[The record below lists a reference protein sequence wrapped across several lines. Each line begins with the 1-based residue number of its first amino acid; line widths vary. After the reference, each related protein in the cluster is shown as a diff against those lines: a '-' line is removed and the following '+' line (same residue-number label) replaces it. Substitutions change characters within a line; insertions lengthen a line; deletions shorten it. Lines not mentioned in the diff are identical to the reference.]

1 MSADNTAAPRLNID
15 FYLDVI
21 CPWCWIG
28 LRNLRTALQE
38 LRRQQPE
45 LELRLTWHADTLLP
59 HIPDEGV
66 DFQAFYLARRGD
78 SRHAVVARR
87 AQINAVAQSVGLQID
102 FDAIQIFPNSRLV
115 CALINLAQTSLTPD
129 GMFDLVESLF
139 DAHFVQCRNI
149 GQPEVVQSLALAA
162 GLPWDAAHLAA
173 QPPGRRP
180 PAGGVPHVEFNRE
193 QVLTGAV
200 PAADLLQAM
209 TQAVA
214 TAPRQAVY

>member
-180 PAGGVPHVEFNRE
+180 PAGGVPHVKFNRE

-214 TAPRQAVY
+214 GAQPEAAH

>member
-1 MSADNTAAPRLNID
+1 MSAENSATPRLDID
-15 FYLDVI
+15 FYLDIV

-28 LRNLRTALQE
+28 VRNLRAALQE
-38 LRRQQPE
+38 LRHQQPE
-45 LELRLTWHADTLLP
+45 LEFRLTWHADTLLP
-59 HIPDEGV
+59 QIPAEGV
-66 DFQAFYLARRGD
+66 DFQAFYLARLG
-78 SRHAVVARR
+78 SRQAVTARR
-87 AQINAVAQSVGLQID
+87 AQVNAVARSVGLQID